1 MRRRKSRGLGDDIAF
16 VTKITG
22 IQAVVKVASNI
33 LDLDCGCDKRQ
44 EELNE
49 YPSIKSRFKK

>member
-1 MRRRKSRGLGDDIAF
+1 MRRRKSRGLGDDIARF
-16 VTKITG
+16 TEVTG
-22 IQAVVKVASNI
+22 IKAVVKVASKI
-33 LDLDCGCDKRQ
+33 LDVDCGCEKRQ